1 MKTKIEYVAY
11 HKAKRVFI
19 PLTDIESENPNE
31 IEFYEFEGQNFK
43 LIAK

>member
-11 HKAKRVFI
+11 HRAKRVFI